1 MMGIDNV
8 HNINNNEKM
17 TVTNLSLQPAARMYS
32 QHQNKIILVIVVLL
46 SLYLLAYAAELTWR
60 LIPQPETTQSTQA
73 NSVSA
78 RPNNSAS
85 RLDITPLTKLNLF
98 GNPEAKPIPIA
109 TTEITDAPETKLNL
123 TLTGVVS
130 SNDPKV
136 GAAIIENNGKQ
147 NTYGVG
153 DKIDGT
159 NATLDELYVD
169 RVIINNRLSRETL
182 MLDGIDFDEA
192 NQNREQ
198 QAFQDARREE
208 QEFETPQGP
217 VQFQMPGEDDEGNE
231 ESNEEEASESAREMR
246 EQISQ
251 SPTSFTDFIAIKP
264 HVPNGELVGYR
275 VSPGK
280 QPDFFHAVGLRSGDI
295 VTAINGLD
303 LSDPSQSLEAIT
315 VLREA
320 QSLQLEVLRG
330 DEALSLDID
339 IPSSEE

>member
-1 MMGIDNV
+1 MMGTDKA
-8 HNINNNEKM
+8 HNINITEKM
-17 TVTNLSLQPAARMYS
+17 TATNLTLQPLTKIYS
-32 QHQNKIILVIVVLL
+32 QHQNKIILLIVVLL
-46 SLYLLAYAAELTWR
+46 SLYLLAIAAKLTWR
-60 LIPQPETTQSTQA
+60 LIPQPAVSQTTTMGNVNTRPTQS
-73 NSVSA
+73 SA
-78 RPNNSAS
+78 
-85 RLDITPLTKLNLF
+85 RLDIAPLTNLNLF
-98 GNPEAKPIPIA
+98 GNPEAKPA
-109 TTEITDAPETKLNL
+109 VVVTNEVTDAPETKLNL

-136 GAAIIENNGKQ
+136 GAAIVENNGKQ

-169 RVIINNRLSRETL
+169 RVIIKNRLTRETL

-192 NQNREQ
+192 NQMREQ
-198 QAFQDARREE
+198 DSRQTAQ
-208 QEFETPQGP
+208 QFETPQGP
-217 VQFQMPGEDDEGNE
+217 VEFQMPNRD
-231 ESNEEEASESAREMR
+231 AARSAREMR
-246 EQISQ
+246 EKISQ
-251 SPTSFTDFIAIKP
+251 SPTSFTDFIAVQP
-264 HVPNGELVGYR
+264 HAPNGELIGYK

-280 QPDFFHAVGLRSGDI
+280 QADFFRDVGLRSGDV
-295 VTAINGLD
+295 VTEINGLN

-315 VLREA
+315 VLKEA

>member
-8 HNINNNEKM
+8 HHINNTEKM
-17 TVTNLSLQPAARMYS
+17 TVTNLSLQPVARIYS
-32 QHQNKIILVIVVLL
+32 QHQNKIILLIVVLL

-60 LIPQPETTQSTQA
+60 LIPQAQISQSNQ
-73 NSVSA
+73 
-78 RPNNSAS
+78 NNSAS
-85 RLDITPLTKLNLF
+85 VRPNQSEARLDITPLTRLNLF
-98 GNPEAKPIPIA
+98 GNPEAKPA
-109 TTEITDAPETKLNL
+109 VAAVNNEVTDAPETKLNL

-136 GAAIIENNGKQ
+136 GAAIVENNGKQ

-169 RVIINNRLSRETL
+169 RVIIKNRLTRETL
-182 MLDGIDFDEA
+182 MLDGIDFDQA
-192 NQNREQ
+192 NQNRER
-198 QAFQDARREE
+198 QARQEE
-208 QEFETPQGP
+208 QEYDIPQGP
-217 VQFQMPGEDDEGNE
+217 NQVDMSDEDLED
-231 ESNEEEASESAREMR
+231 ASESAREMR

-251 SPTSFTDFIAIKP
+251 SPTSFTDFIAIRP
-264 HVPNGELVGYR
+264 HAPNGELVGYQ

-280 QPDFFHAVGLRSGDI
+280 QPDFFRAVGLRSGDI
-295 VTAINGLD
+295 VTQINGLD
-303 LSDPSQSLEAIT
+303 LSDPSQSLEAIN

-330 DEALSLDID
+330 DESLSLDID

>member
-1 MMGIDNV
+1 MMGIDKV

-17 TVTNLSLQPAARMYS
+17 TVTNLSLQPAARIYS

-60 LIPQPETTQSTQA
+60 LIPQPETSLSTQA
-73 NSVSA
+73 GNVSA
-78 RPNNSAS
+78 QPINSTS

-98 GNPEAKPIPIA
+98 GNPEAKPAPA
-109 TTEITDAPETKLNL
+109 ANTEVTDAPETKLNL

-198 QAFQDARREE
+198 QARQDARREA
-208 QEFETPQGP
+208 QEIETPQGP
-217 VQFQMPGEDDEGNE
+217 IQFQMPDADEED
-231 ESNEEEASESAREMR
+231 AAESAREMR

-264 HVPNGELVGYR
+264 HVPNGELVGYQ

-280 QPDFFHAVGLRSGDI
+280 QADFFHAVGLRSGDI

>member
-1 MMGIDNV
+1 MMGTDEV
-8 HNINNNEKM
+8 HNNNITEKM

-32 QHQNKIILVIVVLL
+32 QHQNKIIMMIVVLL
-46 SLYLLAYAAELTWR
+46 SLYLIAFAAKLTWQI
-60 LIPQPETTQSTQA
+60 IPQPETSQTNSAVNTNTQA
-73 NSVSA
+73 SQS
-78 RPNNSAS
+78 SS
-85 RLDITPLTKLNLF
+85 RVDISPLTKLNLF
-98 GNPEAKPIPIA
+98 GNPEAKPV
-109 TTEITDAPETKLNL
+109 TTVTTAVTDAPETKLNL

-130 SNDPKV
+130 SADPKV
-136 GAAIIENNGKQ
+136 GAAIVENNGKQ

-159 NATLDELYVD
+159 NVTLDELYID
-169 RVIINNRLSRETL
+169 RVIIKNSLIRETL
-182 MLDGIDFDEA
+182 MLDGVDFDEA
-192 NQNREQ
+192 NQTRKQE
-198 QAFQDARREE
+198 AR
-208 QEFETPQGP
+208 QLAPQYNSP
-217 VQFQMPGEDDEGNE
+217 QTADEYEMSENDPE
-231 ESNEEEASESAREMR
+231 IDPEEASDSAREMR

-264 HVPNGELVGYR
+264 HAPNGQLVGYQ

-280 QPDFFHAVGLRSGDI
+280 QPDFFRDVGLRSGDI
-295 VTAINGLD
+295 VTQINGLD
-303 LSDPSQSLEAIT
+303 LSDPAQSLEAIN

>member
-1 MMGIDNV
+1 MMGIDKV

-17 TVTNLSLQPAARMYS
+17 TVTNLSLQPAARIYS
-32 QHQNKIILVIVVLL
+32 QHQNKIILLIVVLL

-73 NSVSA
+73 NNVSA
-78 RPNNSAS
+78 QAISSTS

-98 GNPEAKPIPIA
+98 GNPEAKPAPVTI
-109 TTEITDAPETKLNL
+109 TEVTDAPETKLNL

-136 GAAIIENNGKQ
+136 GAAIVENNGRQ

-169 RVIINNRLSRETL
+169 RVIIKNRLSRETL

-192 NQNREQ
+192 NQSREQ
-198 QAFQDARREE
+198 QARQDARREAE
-208 QEFETPQGP
+208 EFETPQGP
-217 VQFQMPGEDDEGNE
+217 VEFRMPDTDEEDASYE
-231 ESNEEEASESAREMR
+231 EDASESAREMR

-264 HVPNGELVGYR
+264 HVPNGELIGYQ

-280 QPDFFHAVGLRSGDI
+280 QADFFHAVGLRSGDI

>member
-1 MMGIDNV
+1 MMGTDEV
-8 HNINNNEKM
+8 HNNNITEKM

-32 QHQNKIILVIVVLL
+32 QHQNKIIMLIVVLL
-46 SLYLLAYAAELTWR
+46 SLYLIAFAAKLTWQI
-60 LIPQPETTQSTQA
+60 IPQPETSQTNSAVNTNTQA
-73 NSVSA
+73 SQS
-78 RPNNSAS
+78 SS
-85 RLDITPLTKLNLF
+85 RVDISPLTKLNLF
-98 GNPEAKPIPIA
+98 GNPEAKPV
-109 TTEITDAPETKLNL
+109 TTVTTAVTDAPETKLNL

-130 SNDPKV
+130 SADPKV
-136 GAAIIENNGKQ
+136 GAAIVENNGKQ

-159 NATLDELYVD
+159 NVTLDELYID
-169 RVIINNRLSRETL
+169 RVIIKNSLTRETL
-182 MLDGIDFDEA
+182 MLDGVDFDEA
-192 NQNREQ
+192 NQTRKQESR
-198 QAFQDARREE
+198 QAAAQYNSPQAAEE
-208 QEFETPQGP
+208 YELSDNDSEIDP
-217 VQFQMPGEDDEGNE
+217 
-231 ESNEEEASESAREMR
+231 EEASDSAREMR

-264 HVPNGELVGYR
+264 HTSNGQLVGYQ

-280 QPDFFHAVGLRSGDI
+280 QPDFFRDVGLRSGDI
-295 VTAINGLD
+295 VTQINGLD
-303 LSDPSQSLEAIT
+303 LSDPAQSLEAIN

>member
-1 MMGIDNV
+1 MMCEDKV
-8 HNINNNEKM
+8 HNINNNENM
-17 TVTNLSLQPAARMYS
+17 TATNLSLQPAARIYS

-46 SLYLLAYAAELTWR
+46 SLYLLAFAAKLTWR
-60 LIPQPETTQSTQA
+60 LIPKAEISQTNQISNVNTGSSQST
-73 NSVSA
+73 
-78 RPNNSAS
+78 S
-85 RLDITPLTKLNLF
+85 RIDIAPLTRLNLF
-98 GNPEAKPIPIA
+98 GNPEAKP
-109 TTEITDAPETKLNL
+109 TQVTQTEVTDAPETDLNL

-136 GAAIIENNGKQ
+136 GAAIVENNGKQ

-169 RVIINNRLSRETL
+169 RVIIKNRLTRETL

-192 NQNREQ
+192 NQKREQ
-198 QAFQDARREE
+198 QARQDERLGNQVVES
-208 QEFETPQGP
+208 PQGP
-217 VQFQMPGEDDEGNE
+217 VQFKMPDSGSDD
-231 ESNEEEASESAREMR
+231 AAQSAREMR
-246 EQISQ
+246 EKISQ
-251 SPTSFTDFIAIKP
+251 SPTSFTDFIAIRP
-264 HVPNGELVGYR
+264 HTPNGELVGYQ

-280 QPDFFHAVGLRSGDI
+280 QPDFFRAVGLRSGDI
-295 VTAINGLD
+295 VTEINGLD

>member
-1 MMGIDNV
+1 
-8 HNINNNEKM
+8 M
-17 TVTNLSLQPAARMYS
+17 TVTNLSMQPAARMYS

-46 SLYLLAYAAELTWR
+46 SLYLLAFAAKLTWQF
-60 LIPQPETTQSTQA
+60 IPQAETSTKNQIISTSAGSTQ
-73 NSVSA
+73 
-78 RPNNSAS
+78 SAS
-85 RLDITPLTKLNLF
+85 RLDISPLTQLNLF
-98 GNPEAKPIPIA
+98 GNPEEKPVAVA
-109 TTEITDAPETKLNL
+109 TTEMTDAPETKLNL

-136 GAAIIENNGKQ
+136 GAAIVENNGKQ

-159 NATLDELYVD
+159 NATLDELFVD
-169 RVIINNRLSRETL
+169 RVIIKNRLARETL

-192 NQNREQ
+192 NQMRQ
-198 QAFQDARREE
+198 QESR
-208 QEFETPQGP
+208 QELPSQSDLRQGP
-217 VQFQMPGEDDEGNE
+217 DENSMSSDDEDVDS
-231 ESNEEEASESAREMR
+231 ESNESFESIREMR
-246 EQISQ
+246 EQISA
-251 SPTSFTDFIAIKP
+251 SPTSFTDFISVKP
-264 HVPNGELVGYR
+264 HAPNGELIGYQ

-280 QPDFFHAVGLRSGDI
+280 QPDFFRDVGLRSGDI
-295 VTAINGLD
+295 IIEINGLD
-303 LSDPSQSLEAIT
+303 LSDPAQSLEAIT